1 MCGIAGYFGPIDK
14 VPNNLSISSCLKQ
27 MKRRG
32 PDSQN
37 YIIKK
42 YNKKTLILLHSR
54 LSIIDPVKISNQPM
68 EDEDAIISFNGEIYN
83 YLELKK
89 NLNIKKLATNS
100 DTEVLLKYLKIK
112 KNIPKDDL
120 DGMWSYAYF
129 DKKKKNL
136 FLSRDRFGEKPLYYK
151 VEKDSIYF
159 GSDINYIISLSKEK
173 KIFNEEKIYSFLA
186 NGFKSLFLN
195 NKTFLNGINALSPA
209 HVLKVDINN
218 NLKLI
223 KYWKNTKTIA
233 EKKISYKEA
242 VKTTKEIISTEFK
255 KRFRSDFPIG
265 CLLSGGI
272 DSTAISA
279 HSIENNKK
287 LKYYSINSSNPNY
300 NESPRIDVLCQK
312 YNLKTN
318 YVKMSQLNN
327 YDFLEKII
335 GETNFPLSSISYLVY
350 AHLNKE
356 IKNDKYRVLLSGL
369 GGDEI
374 FAGYYTH
381 QMNFLIS
388 NLKNEKFNY
397 YYKSWETHVKPL
409 IRSNILSNL
418 DEYISLANS
427 KNPSFHEKKEIEK
440 YLSNKKLIL
449 VNKKIKF
456 SKNFFRNGL
465 DVDMFRDT
473 LPPQLLSSDQISM
486 FFSIE
491 NRSPF
496 LSHKLY
502 EFVKSL
508 PDDYLI
514 RNGFGKSVLR
524 DSLKNMIPDKIL
536 KFREK
541 IGFYADLD
549 LFFDRKSKLFRDML
563 FQNHLV
569 NSFINI
575 KKVEILL
582 SQKKLFNAEAKFIFC
597 VLNLAILISKK

>member
-1 MCGIAGYFGPIDK
+1 MCGIAGYFGPKNK
-14 VPNNLSISSCLKQ
+14 VPSNLSILNCLKQ

-37 YIIKK
+37 YKIKR
-42 YNKKTLILLHSR
+42 YDKKTLILLHSR
-54 LSIIDPVKISNQPM
+54 LSIIDPKKISNQPM
-68 EDEDAIISFNGEIYN
+68 EDEDSIISFNGEIYN

-89 NLNIKKLATNS
+89 KLDIKKLATNS

-151 VEKDSIYF
+151 VEKDLIYF

-173 KIFNEEKIYSFLA
+173 KIYNEEKVYSFLA
-186 NGFKSLFLN
+186 NGFKSLFLDD
-195 NKTFLNGINALSPA
+195 KTFLKGINTLKPA

-218 NLKLI
+218 NLKLMQ
-223 KYWKNTKTIA
+223 YWKNTKKIT
-233 EKKISYKEA
+233 EKKISYREA
-242 VKTTKEIISTEFK
+242 VKTTKKIITEEFK
-255 KRFRSDFPIG
+255 KRFRADFPIA

-279 HSIENNKK
+279 HSIKGNNK
-287 LKYYSINSSNPNY
+287 LKYYSVNSENPNY
-300 NESPRIDVLCQK
+300 NEKPRIDTLCKK
-312 YNLKTN
+312 YSLKID
-318 YVKMSQLNN
+318 YIKMNQLNN
-327 YDFLEKII
+327 YDFLEKIVA
-335 GETNFPLSSISYLVY
+335 ETNYPLSSISYLVY
-350 AHLNKE
+350 AHLNKK

-374 FAGYYTH
+374 FGGYYTH
-381 QMNFLIS
+381 HMNFLIS
-388 NLKNEKFNY
+388 KIKNKRFNY

-418 DEYISLANS
+418 EEYKNLSSS
-427 KNPSFHEKKEIEK
+427 KHPSFHEKKEIEK
-440 YLSNKKLIL
+440 YLSNKKLNIDYQ
-449 VNKKIKF
+449 KIEF

-465 DVDMFRDT
+465 ATDMFRDT

-502 EFVKSL
+502 EFVNSI

-514 RNGFGKSVLR
+514 RNGFGKSMLR
-524 DSLKNMIPDKIL
+524 DSLKHMIPDEIL

-549 LFFDRKSKLFRDML
+549 LFFDRKSKIFRDML
-563 FQNHLV
+563 FQNSLV
-569 NSFINI
+569 NSFINMRQ
-575 KKVEILL
+575 VEKLL
-582 SQKKLFNAEAKFIFC
+582 KQKKLFNAEAKFIFC
-597 VLNLAILISKK
+597 ILNLAILISKK